1 MYGMSRCAY
10 MCGQSKLSTMAVG
23 RQLVSDVTGNSAIFS
38 AENSTLEL
46 NMKCIGVS
54 VAEIRSFAYLC
65 GIWTAHFGGSRG
77 RRGSVMAP
85 LERTIV
91 VCYRLS
97 IVAVALSVTNL
108 PQSAIECVR
117 RSSQRGVRGALWGK
131 TSRCS
136 PYIRPVVFGS
146 AESEYL
152 RRTIGE
158 IIVEEF

>member
-38 AENSTLEL
+38 ADRENSTLEL

-117 RSSQRGVRGALWGK
+117 RSSQRGGGGHFGAKLPGVPLISDQWCLGLQRAI
-131 TSRCS
+131 S
-136 PYIRPVVFGS
+136 
-146 AESEYL
+146 
-152 RRTIGE
+152 
-158 IIVEEF
+158 